1 MNNVVKNT
9 TKCRLI
15 DLLCPHSCRG
25 CGHLGSILCG
35 CCEKYLLERR
45 SVICPLCKQ
54 TISKLSNN
62 MLCSECETV
71 FEGFWSAGWR
81 EGVLNRL
88 IKDYKYRSVR
98 AAGPVLAEIL
108 DEVLPSDLAEVV
120 VVPLPTIGRHV
131 RERGF
136 DHTMVLARYLA
147 RRRGWKVKPLLN
159 RNTDTV
165 QVGAKVAQRQE
176 QAKTTYAVTS
186 KLEPEEGYLLLDDI
200 WTTGASMKAAVEIMR
215 QAGARH
221 VMAAVVAISKPA
233 E

>member
-1 MNNVVKNT
+1 
-9 TKCRLI
+9 
-15 DLLCPHSCRG
+15 
-25 CGHLGSILCG
+25 
-35 CCEKYLLERR
+35 
-45 SVICPLCKQ
+45 
-54 TISKLSNN
+54 

-147 RRRGWKVKPLLN
+147 RWRGWKVKPLLN